1 MGRGQKWQGVSSAA
15 LFLNAP
21 VSTEPSSLSAV
32 ETRRNY
38 VRFSQIV
45 MAITAGLLGL
55 GDTFFGPPKA
65 NQSTPKRGREK
76 KGIRCHACSISS
88 RLAIGWSNS
97 RIGRHG

>member
-55 GDTFFGPPKA
+55 GETSLARRRPIKA
-65 NQSTPKRGREK
+65 PLKEGVKKRE
-76 KGIRCHACSISS
+76 
-88 RLAIGWSNS
+88 
-97 RIGRHG
+97 